1 MRGEIFKS
9 PPCTLTLASYQIY
22 TQRVVKMAPRATPAE
37 SSRAAQRKAA
47 RPPPP
52 AAAPAPVKAS
62 IGTSKKRAAPPP
74 VEEDE
79 EDEGFLNGD
88 TFEMSDDEMIEGS
101 DEEEGDDEAFPE
113 LDSGS
118 DEGDDDDEDEE
129 EDDEEDGSESGYNSS
144 DIERLEDEDDEDEE
158 SPSTTPSSSQE
169 NLTIDEKLSRMIAKN
184 FSKPDEAIGTDGKIS
199 LAKDGKGRMVKSK
212 FVEGSYIREYDEYE
226 AGYGSES
233 STEDVS

>member
-1 MRGEIFKS
+1 VRFSKVHLA
-9 PPCTLTLASYQIY
+9 PTLNL
-22 TQRVVKMAPRATPAE
+22 RLKEVVKMAPRATPAE
-37 SSRAAQRKAA
+37 SSKAAQRKAT
-47 RPPPP
+47 RPAPP
-52 AAAPAPVKAS
+52 AAASAPSKAAS
-62 IGTSKKRAAPPP
+62 GFSKKRAAPPP
-74 VEEDE
+74 VEEDD

-88 TFEMSDDEMIEGS
+88 TLDMSDDEMVEGES
-101 DEEEGDDEAFPE
+101 GEEEEDEEAFPE

-118 DEGDDDDEDEE
+118 DEGDDEDEE

-144 DIERLEDEDDEDEE
+144 DIERLEDEDEDEE
-158 SPSTTPSSSQE
+158 DSPFTTPSSSQE
-169 NLTIDEKLSRMIAKN
+169 NLTIDEKLSRMIAKSS
-184 FSKPDEAIGTDGKIS
+184 SKPDEAIGTDGKIS